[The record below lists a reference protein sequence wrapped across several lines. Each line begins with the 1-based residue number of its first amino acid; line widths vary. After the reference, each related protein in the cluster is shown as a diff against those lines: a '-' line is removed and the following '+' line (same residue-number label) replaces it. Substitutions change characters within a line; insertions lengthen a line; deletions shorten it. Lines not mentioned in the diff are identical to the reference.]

1 MVALVSRWRGTVL
14 DLDVAIALLLTDPA
28 VAGVMA
34 ISLRAFPWSDMVLF
48 MLAMSLLSHF

>member
-14 DLDVAIALLLTDPA
+14 VLDVAIALLLTDPA